1 MAPLPP
7 HAPLAHTNRKIR
19 TLAYSLPQEILLTN
33 LELLHK
39 LLAIQVPFL
48 THREERIVN
57 LLLQVVLFLKG
68 GHPRRH
74 RAQKASSNLMG
85 DRALAIRLCL
95 VTMFPKKARFRKQAV
110 VQATFNQKKAKRNAS
125 QPILEILSHHQDR
138 LLSLR
143 VNPVPSS
150 LPHLLRFVNHLIQA
164 ISWRR
169 QVLLSR

>member
-1 MAPLPP
+1 MAPLPS
-7 HAPLAHTNRKIR
+7 HAPPAHTNRKIR
-19 TLAYSLPQEILLTN
+19 TLAYSLLQEILLII

-57 LLLQVVLFLKG
+57 LPPQVIMFLKG

-85 DRALAIRLCL
+85 GRALAIRLCP
-95 VTMFPKKARFRKQAV
+95 VTMSRRRARFHRQAV
-110 VQATFNQKKAKRNAS
+110 VRATFNQKKVRRSAS
-125 QPILEILSHHQDR
+125 RPILEILSHHQDR
-138 LLSLR
+138 LPSLR
-143 VNPVPSS
+143 VNPVPSNP
-150 LPHLLRFVNHLIQA
+150 PHLLRFVNRLIRA

-169 QVLLSR
+169 QALLSR

>member
-1 MAPLPP
+1 MAPLPS

-19 TLAYSLPQEILLTN
+19 TLAYSLLQEILLTN

-39 LLAIQVPFL
+39 LLAIQEPFP

-57 LLLQVVLFLKG
+57 LRPQVILFLKE

-74 RAQKASSNLMG
+74 RAQKVSSNLMG
-85 DRALAIRLCL
+85 DRALAIRLCRS
-95 VTMFPKKARFRKQAV
+95 PCSRKARFRRQAV

-125 QPILEILSHHQDR
+125 RRPG
-138 LLSLR
+138 
-143 VNPVPSS
+143 NFVPSS
-150 LPHLLRFVNHLIQA
+150 GSTPQSPCQPGSFQSSHLLRFVNHLIRA